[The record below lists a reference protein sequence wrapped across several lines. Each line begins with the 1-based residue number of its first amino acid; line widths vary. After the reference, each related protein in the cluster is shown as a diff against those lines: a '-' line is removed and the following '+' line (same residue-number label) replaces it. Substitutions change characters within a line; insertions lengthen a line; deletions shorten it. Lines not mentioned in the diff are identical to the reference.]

1 MSTPPTPDAE
11 EIRHALR
18 QVMDPE
24 VGMNIV
30 DLGLIY
36 RIDCAPGELYIEMTM
51 TTPACPL
58 SDMILDNIDAVLDPL
73 LPPEVNI
80 RVELVWDPPWSP
92 AMMEEGARAH
102 FGWNGCAPCP
112 RSRACPCWCSGCCR
126 CSPACSPAS
135 PAWAW
140 RCRRSPPCMQAI
152 TRR

>member
-73 LPPEVNI
+73 LPPEVDI
-80 RVELVWDPPWSP
+80 RVELVWDPPWLS
-92 AMMEEGARAH
+92 AMMEGGARVH
-102 FGWNGCAPCP
+102 FG
-112 RSRACPCWCSGCCR
+112 
-126 CSPACSPAS
+126 
-135 PAWAW
+135 
-140 RCRRSPPCMQAI
+140 
-152 TRR
+152 

>member
-36 RIDCAPGELYIEMTM
+36 RIDCAPGELYIELTM

-80 RVELVWDPPWSP
+80 RVELVWNPPWSP

-102 FGWNGCAPCP
+102 FGWNG
-112 RSRACPCWCSGCCR
+112 
-126 CSPACSPAS
+126 
-135 PAWAW
+135 
-140 RCRRSPPCMQAI
+140 
-152 TRR
+152 

>member
-18 QVMDPE
+18 QVMDPG
-24 VGMNIV
+24 VGMHIV

-73 LPPEVNI
+73 LPPEVDI

-92 AMMEEGARAH
+92 AMMEESARAH
-102 FGWNGCAPCP
+102 FGWNG
-112 RSRACPCWCSGCCR
+112 
-126 CSPACSPAS
+126 
-135 PAWAW
+135 
-140 RCRRSPPCMQAI
+140 
-152 TRR
+152 

>member
-36 RIDCAPGELYIEMTM
+36 RIDCAPGELYIELTM

-58 SDMILDNIDAVLDPL
+58 SDMILDNIDAVLDPRR
-73 LPPEVNI
+73 PPEVNI
-80 RVELVWDPPWSP
+80 RVALVWDPPWAP

-102 FGWNGCAPCP
+102 VGWNG
-112 RSRACPCWCSGCCR
+112 
-126 CSPACSPAS
+126 
-135 PAWAW
+135 
-140 RCRRSPPCMQAI
+140 
-152 TRR
+152 

>member
-1 MSTPPTPDAE
+1 MPQFSSSLHGVVLVLLAAVLWGTTGTANSFAPEGMPPFWVG
-11 EIRHALR
+11 ALR
-18 QVMDPE
+18 LVMDPE

-102 FGWNGCAPCP
+102 FGWNG
-112 RSRACPCWCSGCCR
+112 
-126 CSPACSPAS
+126 
-135 PAWAW
+135 
-140 RCRRSPPCMQAI
+140 
-152 TRR
+152 

>member
-1 MSTPPTPDAE
+1 MTETAGVAS
-11 EIRHALR
+11 I
-18 QVMDPE
+18 DPE
-24 VGMNIV
+24 FKEQSLEAHKNVSDPELGVNIV

-36 RIDCAPGELYIEMTM
+36 RIDCAPGELYIELTM

-102 FGWNGCAPCP
+102 FGWNG
-112 RSRACPCWCSGCCR
+112 
-126 CSPACSPAS
+126 
-135 PAWAW
+135 
-140 RCRRSPPCMQAI
+140 
-152 TRR
+152 

>member
-80 RVELVWDPPWSP
+80 RVELVEFIRPERKFPGLDALKAQISADCATALKILRQPHY
-92 AMMEEGARAH
+92 ARGRFPSA
-102 FGWNGCAPCP
+102 
-112 RSRACPCWCSGCCR
+112 R
-126 CSPACSPAS
+126 
-135 PAWAW
+135 
-140 RCRRSPPCMQAI
+140 
-152 TRR
+152 